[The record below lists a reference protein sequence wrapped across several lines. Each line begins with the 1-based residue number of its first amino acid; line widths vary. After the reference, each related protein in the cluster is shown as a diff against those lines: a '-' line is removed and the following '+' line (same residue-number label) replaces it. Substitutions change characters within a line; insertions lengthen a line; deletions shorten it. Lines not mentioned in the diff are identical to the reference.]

1 LIELLFSKQKINQP
15 NNQPTKQ
22 PIKQPIKQPPKTNQT
37 TNQVDEFIKDFDERV
52 IGAFE
57 GILGENNLDDNTRVQ
72 VSLPMK
78 MGGCGIRSGCV
89 HHSAAYDNSYKQF
102 LGKETPEQKTLSAGI
117 DKRRKEELTAALDE
131 ENVFRLA
138 LISRE
143 RVSSWLSDV
152 PIYGAGLE
160 WSNVHF
166 RVLLRWWLGLKVSE
180 VGECNLSK
188 CKGHMSPTGKHA
200 LACRVG
206 GDMVTR
212 HNRIRDCVYNIAKEG
227 ALAPVKEKY
236 GLLSDAPENRPA
248 DIFIPSLNGI
258 NNLCLDVAVTCPL
271 RGTFKY
277 DINACNRYAEDVK
290 RKRYEEFFKGV
301 NMSYIPLVFDIYGG
315 VSDGGRK
322 ILSDIIEEYV
332 SREGV
337 LSAESV
343 WRKIMHTL
351 FQANVCMII
360 RRRVVP

>member
-1 LIELLFSKQKINQP
+1 MNINVPHTQENLVILGSPIGDKLFSENYISKKYSKWLELLTNLRELGNLQIELILLRYSMSFSRIVY
-15 NNQPTKQ
+15 
-22 PIKQPIKQPPKTNQT
+22 ILRT
-37 TNQVDEFIKDFDERV
+37 TPFIQVDEFIKDFDERV

-78 MGGCGIRSGCV
+78 MGGCGIRAGCV

-117 DKRRKEELTAALDE
+117 DKMRKEELTAALDE

-200 LACRVG
+200 LACKVG

-236 GLLSDAPENRPA
+236 GLLSDAPENRP
-248 DIFIPSLNGI
+248 LNGI
-258 NNLCLDVAVTCPL
+258 NNLC
-271 RGTFKY
+271 
-277 DINACNRYAEDVK
+277 
-290 RKRYEEFFKGV
+290 
-301 NMSYIPLVFDIYGG
+301 
-315 VSDGGRK
+315 
-322 ILSDIIEEYV
+322 
-332 SREGV
+332 
-337 LSAESV
+337 
-343 WRKIMHTL
+343 
-351 FQANVCMII
+351 
-360 RRRVVP
+360 